1 MMMSPIINV
10 PKMGPYSSFC
20 LRKLDSTYPLENEE
34 EYIIYDMKSL
44 LPCFYLYHWILLF
57 GVRWRVQLSAL
68 RRAVRTHSTYFWI
81 EYIIYSLKWWN
92 LWHFGRSCIILMRNV
107 KLGREVS
114 TKFTLP
120 ISSRPILIK
129 TLWKVNFVQVTKA
142 VPPVRISH
150 HWKGLYMSKN
160 FKKKKRDFP
169 AVTTKKERT
178 TAELSTVKERENYL
192 SSGMRMDSWNSAPVP
207 SIFSFDPA

>member
-10 PKMGPYSSFC
+10 PKMGTYSSFC
-20 LRKLDSTYPLENEE
+20 LRKLEKLLHIYPLRNEE
-34 EYIIYDMKSL
+34 EYIICDMKSL
-44 LPCFYLYHWILLF
+44 LPCFYLYQWILLF

-68 RRAVRTHSTYFWI
+68 RRAVRTHSTYFRI

-92 LWHFGRSCIILMRNV
+92 LWHFGRSYIILMRNV
-107 KLGREVS
+107 KLGRKVS

-142 VPPVRISH
+142 VSPVRISH
-150 HWKGLYMSKN
+150 HWKGLYMIN
-160 FKKKKRDFP
+160 LKKKRFFGCNNE
-169 AVTTKKERT
+169 KKRKQ
-178 TAELSTVKERENYL
+178 LQSCR
-192 SSGMRMDSWNSAPVP
+192 P
-207 SIFSFDPA
+207 